1 MYNPLFPE
9 MLCPQCRHKLTI
21 TEKTDE
27 TEKLHCGRCNYSAV
41 VLPKSRRC
49 LQVMLY
55 FEKAG
60 A

>member
-1 MYNPLFPE
+1 MH
-9 MLCPQCRHKLTI
+9 CPQCRHKLTVV
-21 TEKTDE
+21 EKTE
-27 TEKLHCGRCNYSAV
+27 ESEKLRCARCSYAV
-41 VLPKSRRC
+41 VIQPKSRRC